1 MPALPGVTVGQVTH
15 KVAGDPLPALILI
28 QSTTDNPMA
37 TATYQTN
44 LTDRTYNGWT
54 NYETWNVVL
63 WIEND
68 ESIQD
73 YIQEHE
79 VCCYEE
85 LLEAFYEFGST
96 QTPDGVKWNDPKV
109 NRPEINGDVF
119 DF

>member
-1 MPALPGVTVGQVTH
+1 MAT
-15 KVAGDPLPALILI
+15 
-28 QSTTDNPMA
+28 A

-44 LTDRTYNGWT
+44 LTDRRYNGWA

-68 ESIQD
+68 RSIQD
-73 YIQEHE
+73 YIEKND

-85 LLEAFYEFGST
+85 LLEVLYDHGST
-96 QTPDGVKWNDPKV
+96 ETPNGVKWNDPEI
-109 NRPEINGDVF
+109 NRAEINGDVF

>member
-1 MPALPGVTVGQVTH
+1 MT
-15 KVAGDPLPALILI
+15 
-28 QSTTDNPMA
+28 A
-37 TATYQTN
+37 TTYQTC
-44 LTDRTYNGWT
+44 LTDQTYNGWT

-73 YIQEHE
+73 YICNND

-85 LLEAFYEFGST
+85 LLEVFYDCGSKE
-96 QTPDGVKWNDPKV
+96 TPDGVAWNDAKV
-109 NRPEINGDVF
+109 NRAEINGDVF